1 MRRKFRE
8 LTWHFRV
15 RPLIPL
21 PTAKQEN
28 LNLMADACTP
38 VNNKATPVA
47 AIQLASDH
55 PSHAAAEPQL
65 RLSPPLPPTE
75 EPKRDDTDAEAVE
88 AEARR
93 RVQDRR
99 LAANARAFGVQAG

>member
-1 MRRKFRE
+1 
-8 LTWHFRV
+8 
-15 RPLIPL
+15 
-21 PTAKQEN
+21 
-28 LNLMADACTP
+28 MADACTP

-88 AEARR
+88 AEARF
-93 RVQDRR
+93 
-99 LAANARAFGVQAG
+99 AARWSASLGTYVRARAASSL